1 MQLFDS
7 VLIHPSQYGMLFD
20 VTQMLPIGAL
30 DETSNSPLYRQ
41 LYLKIKQLI
50 ESRQMAGGDRLPA
63 TRELA
68 GQLGLNRTT
77 VSAAYELLE
86 SEGLITGH
94 VGRGSFVASGVA
106 KRTQLDWRDVLAPG
120 SSGSPAAP
128 ASTPLTSF
136 SSSRPS
142 ELLFPLQEFRDTCEE
157 VIQSPE
163 AQTILQLGSPSG
175 YPPLRRYLLEAS
187 RAEGVARDSDDILI
201 TSGCQQTVD
210 LLQRTLVRNGETVL
224 LEDPVYLGV
233 RQAFERGG
241 ARLIGVPVGANGLDL
256 EALERILTRERP
268 RLLVVT
274 PNFQNPTG
282 ATIPLAARKALL
294 QITQAAGVI
303 VIENDIYGALTY
315 EGDPIAPL
323 KRLDQTSDTILLRSF
338 SKLAFPGL
346 RVGWVIGPRLLLG
359 KLTEAKQWSD
369 LHTDQ
374 LSQAVLLRFAESG
387 RLAEHRERMI
397 AAGRE
402 RLHAVLA
409 ACEIHFPREV
419 SFTRPRGGMSLW
431 VRLPAPLD
439 ASELLPRAE
448 REGVTYLPGK
458 YFVVSRP
465 EPNSLRISFAGMAPD
480 QIRSG
485 IAVLGR
491 IFQKEL
497 ERVRAHSPLT
507 EAPAM
512 V

>member
-1 MQLFDS
+1 
-7 VLIHPSQYGMLFD
+7 
-20 VTQMLPIGAL
+20 MLPISLL

-41 LYLKIKQLI
+41 LYQKIKQLI
-50 ESRQMAGGDRLPA
+50 ESRQLAKGDRLPA

-94 VGRGSFVASGVA
+94 VGRGSFVADCFT
-106 KRTQLDWRDVLAPG
+106 KRTQLNWPDVLEPAVP
-120 SSGSPAAP
+120 SPAAP
-128 ASTPLTSF
+128 ASTPLASF

-142 ELLFPLQEFRDTCEE
+142 ELLFPLEEFRSSCTE
-157 VIQSPE
+157 VIQSAE

-175 YPPLRRYLLEAS
+175 YAPLRRYLLEIS
-187 RAEGVARDSDDILI
+187 RAEGIARDSDDLLV

-210 LLQRTLVRNGETVL
+210 LLQRTLARNGEPVL
-224 LEDPVYLGV
+224 LEDPVYPGV
-233 RQAFERGG
+233 RHAFERGG
-241 ARLIGVPVGANGLDL
+241 ARLIGVPVGDDGLDL
-256 EALERILTRERP
+256 EALERIIAREHP

-282 ATIPLAARKALL
+282 ATLSLASRKALL
-294 QITQAAGVI
+294 RITQPAGVI
-303 VIENDIYGALTY
+303 VVENDIYGPLAY
-315 EGDPIAPL
+315 EGDSIAPL
-323 KRLDQTSDTILLRSF
+323 KRLDESGDTILLRSF

-346 RVGWVIGPRLLLG
+346 RVGWVIGLRPLIE

-387 RLAEHRERMI
+387 RLEQHRQKMLM
-397 AAGRE
+397 AGRE
-402 RLHAVLA
+402 RLHAVLS
-409 ACEIHFPREV
+409 ACEKYLPRGTT
-419 SFTRPRGGMSLW
+419 FTRPRGGMSLW
-431 VRLPAPLD
+431 VRLPGSLD
-439 ASELLPRAE
+439 AGELLPRAE

-458 YFVVSRP
+458 YFAVSHP
-465 EPNSLRISFAGMAPD
+465 QPNSLRISFAGMTPD

-485 IAVLGR
+485 VAILGR
-491 IFQKEL
+491 IFQNEL
-497 ERVRAHSPLT
+497 ERMRAHSPLI

>member
-1 MQLFDS
+1 
-7 VLIHPSQYGMLFD
+7 
-20 VTQMLPIGAL
+20 MLPITTL
-30 DETSNSPLYRQ
+30 DPESNSPLYRQ
-41 LYLKIKQLI
+41 LYLKIKDLI
-50 ESRQMAGGDRLPA
+50 ESNRLVTGDRLPA

-94 VGRGSFVASGVA
+94 VGRGSFVAGPAS
-106 KRTQLDWRDVLAPG
+106 KRAHVNWPDLLEPTIP
-120 SSGSPAAP
+120 SPAAP
-128 ASTPLTSF
+128 AATPLASF

-142 ELLFPLQEFRDTCEE
+142 ELLFPLDEFRATCEE
-157 VIQSPE
+157 VIHSRE

-175 YPPLRRYLLEAS
+175 YPPLRRYLLQAS
-187 RAEGVARDSDDILI
+187 RAEGILRDSDDILI

-210 LLQRTLVRNGETVL
+210 LIQRTLARNGETIV

-233 RQAFERGG
+233 KHAFERGG
-241 ARLIGVPVGANGLDL
+241 ARMIGVPVGESGIDL
-256 EALERILTRERP
+256 EALERVVAREHP
-268 RLLVVT
+268 RLLLVT

-282 ATIPLAARKALL
+282 ATLPLATRKALL
-294 QITQAAGVI
+294 GIAQAAGMI
-303 VIENDIYGALTY
+303 VIENDIYGALAY
-315 EGDPIAPL
+315 EGESIAPV
-323 KRLDQTSDTILLRSF
+323 KRLDESGDTVLLRSF

-346 RVGWVIGPRLLLG
+346 RVGWVIGPRPLIA
-359 KLTEAKQWSD
+359 KLTEAKQWTD

-387 RLAEHRERMI
+387 RLEEHRQRMLK
-397 AAGRE
+397 AGRE
-402 RLHAVLA
+402 RLHAVLN
-409 ACEIHFPREV
+409 ACEKYFPPEATY
-419 SFTRPRGGMSLW
+419 TRPRGGMSLW

-448 REGVTYLPGK
+448 REGVSYLPGK
-458 YFVVSRP
+458 YFAVSHP
-465 EPNSLRISFAGMAPD
+465 EANSLRISFAGMAPD

-485 IAVLGR
+485 IAILGR
-491 IFQKEL
+491 IFQNEL
-497 ERVRAHSPLT
+497 DRMRAYSPRI

>member
-1 MQLFDS
+1 M
-7 VLIHPSQYGMLFD
+7 LIRIFE
-20 VTQMLPIGAL
+20 MLPITTL
-30 DETSNSPLYRQ
+30 DPESNSPLYRQ
-41 LYLKIKQLI
+41 LYLKIKDLI
-50 ESRQMAGGDRLPA
+50 ESNRLVTGDRLPA

-94 VGRGSFVASGVA
+94 VGRGSFVAGHAA
-106 KRTQLDWRDVLAPG
+106 KRPHVNWPDLLEPATP
-120 SSGSPAAP
+120 SPAAP
-128 ASTPLTSF
+128 AATPLASF

-142 ELLFPLQEFRDTCEE
+142 ELLFPLEEFRATCAE
-157 VIQSPE
+157 VINSRE

-187 RAEGVARDSDDILI
+187 RQEGILRDSDDILI

-210 LLQRTLVRNGETVL
+210 LIQRTLARNGETIV

-233 RQAFERGG
+233 KHAFERGG
-241 ARLIGVPVGANGLDL
+241 ARMIGVPVGENGIDL
-256 EALERILTRERP
+256 EALERVVAREHP
-268 RLLVVT
+268 RLLLVT

-282 ATIPLAARKALL
+282 ATLPPSSRKALL
-294 QITQAAGVI
+294 GIAQAAGVI
-303 VIENDIYGALTY
+303 VIENDIYGALAY
-315 EGDPIAPL
+315 EGESIAPV
-323 KRLDQTSDTILLRSF
+323 KRLDESGDTVLLRSF

-346 RVGWVIGPRLLLG
+346 RVGWVIGPRPLIA
-359 KLTEAKQWSD
+359 KLTEAKQWTD

-374 LSQAVLLRFAESG
+374 LSQAVLLRFAQSG
-387 RLAEHRERMI
+387 RLEEHRQRVL

-402 RLHAVLA
+402 RLHAVLS
-409 ACEIHFPREV
+409 ACEKYFPPEAKY
-419 SFTRPRGGMSLW
+419 TRPRGGMSLW

-448 REGVTYLPGK
+448 REGVSYLPGK
-458 YFVVSRP
+458 YFAVSHP
-465 EPNSLRISFAGMAPD
+465 EANSLRISFAGMAPD

-485 IAVLGR
+485 IAILGR
-491 IFQKEL
+491 IFQNEL
-497 ERVRAHSPLT
+497 DRMRAYSPRI